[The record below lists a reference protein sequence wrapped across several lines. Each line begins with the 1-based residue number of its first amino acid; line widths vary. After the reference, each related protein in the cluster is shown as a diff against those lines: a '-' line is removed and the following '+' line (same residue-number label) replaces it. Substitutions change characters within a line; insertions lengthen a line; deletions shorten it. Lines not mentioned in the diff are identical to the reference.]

1 MRIATPAVPSSPARG
16 SSDELH
22 SAKLYLE
29 APTRAPMPCTNGEKR
44 VATEETAATTAAA
57 PLPLWRGSKPPD
69 AAHMQVGCLE
79 DERRLGHDGR
89 AASRPA
95 RRLSELRLGGAWLER
110 GWLERGWLE
119 QE

>member
-1 MRIATPAVPSSPARG
+1 
-16 SSDELH
+16 
-22 SAKLYLE
+22 
-29 APTRAPMPCTNGEKR
+29 MPCTNGEKR

-69 AAHMQVGCLE
+69 TAHMQVGCLE